1 MAKGLYVS
9 RITLIFFLGH
19 HSSRGKKL
27 AITKVCVEGYFLVNM
42 VISQLL
48 DQLYKRVSGDY

>member
-9 RITLIFFLGH
+9 RITLIFLGH
-19 HSSRGKKL
+19 HSSRRKKL

-42 VISQLL
+42 VISQLI
-48 DQLYKRVSGDY
+48 DQLFKRVSGDY